1 MNNNFRFPSRI
12 LALTSAVIF
21 GAVVQSEARAPEIP
35 LSDQAKKVLLKSAAG
50 CTTPTAKIDLDIN
63 NVRAQIMTSGNMWF
77 DPGTGEARYEIPK
90 GSRKNSL
97 FAGALWVGGYD
108 TQGNLK
114 VTAQTYI
121 SQGRND
127 YWTGPLDQN
136 NNIDAATCNLWDR
149 FWKVNASDIARFR
162 ELAAQYAT
170 DPQSLEDALTGSE
183 FDVIREWPAKGSQT
197 AKGANDQLISYL
209 ATTTRD
215 YAPFVDVDKDGKYD
229 YLKGD
234 YPDINGDQYIWRIY
248 NDMGNTKGQSG
259 TAGIGLEIQASAFA
273 YSTKDYLND
282 ATFYNYRLINRGN
295 LTLDSC
301 YTATWT
307 DADLGYHNDDYIG
320 SDTARGLGI
329 LYNAKS
335 VDGNGAPNHYGNQ
348 VPMVGVDFF
357 IGPKKWF
364 TDPVTGRD
372 TFVKLKM
379 SNFTYFS
386 NTSTSGVGAEIQDPS
401 NGQEFYNYMSGTNKK
416 GQRFTN
422 DFKGTCGV
430 KTKGYGE
437 GPYSTTVWT
446 ADPSVRPGW
455 SECCSDNP
463 PGDRRFVHSAGPFK
477 LTGGGVTNDITI
489 GACWVADVGG
499 CPNTNFSRIKLADDA
514 IQDLFDNDFKLIQG
528 PEAPRVA
535 KRELD
540 RRVVL
545 YLSNDSN
552 SNNFQEKFG
561 YDLSEQRYRVSN
573 AKTRKFGDGDSL
585 YRFEGYRVFQLK
597 NSGVNAADVFGED
610 GRVNTSVAA
619 EVVQMDIKNG
629 IKDLVN
635 HTPDNE
641 ISGVPA
647 FRSVKKV
654 TGSDQGIRHS
664 VVITQ
669 DAFATGNDKRLVN
682 YKTYY
687 FVAIAYAYNNF
698 RNFDPGNLEGTQ
710 DKTYLESVKG
720 QGGTPIEVVA
730 VMPNPANTDMGTVL
744 NSDYGSGVKI
754 TRIEGIGNG
763 GNALQMTTAS
773 EDSAMMAGVDR
784 VIHPQ
789 YIEGAGPINIKVA
802 DPVLLKEA
810 DWELSITGYIPR
822 GTTADGVDSALQFGI
837 KDSTG
842 TWKLTMRDGSTPV
855 TIYSERNINVLNEQ
869 LLQQYGLSV
878 EIVQA
883 IAPGFENDPTNGY
896 ITSDVTFTDPT
907 QTWLTGVS
915 DGGVDGADY
924 RNWIRAGG
932 YKGPDGTYNGA
943 EATRDWIRVIGTTVG
958 EPYDVAKI
966 YETLLA
972 NNTQTFS
979 TWAPYMLAA
988 SNAKNDSLQHG
999 MMPASLEGPKGIK
1012 MATLASVD
1020 VVFTSDKSKW
1030 SRCVVV
1036 ETNPNSDFSQGGAA
1050 KFSLRA
1056 HKGWNKDD
1064 IDAGGSPIYRDVDG
1078 MSWFP
1083 GYAINQETGERLNI
1097 FFGEDSY
1104 QRSDNGADMLW
1115 NPTNTLFSGG
1125 SIFAPATPVFGGRHF
1140 VWVTRTRYD
1149 SCNAIYSLLKANN
1162 RPSIEKVYGM
1172 PMWAGMPMANN
1183 LLPLKDG
1190 LIPTTTRLRFR
1201 VSKPYAKYV
1210 SAGVDTLASNNGYPL
1225 YTFSTKG
1232 MGARGLGDAGNN
1244 TDKQSL
1250 LDRISVV
1257 PNPYYAYAQHYEQ
1270 NRLDTRVRITNLP
1283 RRAEVSVYSIDGSLV
1298 RRLTK
1303 DNPNE
1308 AYLDWDLRNAKG
1320 LPIASGMYLFHVKA
1334 EGIGETIVRFFGAMR
1349 PLDIRNY

>member
-1 MNNNFRFPSRI
+1 MNNPFRFPARI
-12 LALTSAVIF
+12 LALTAAAMF
-21 GAVVQSEARAPEIP
+21 GAVAQSEARAPEGA
-35 LSDQAKKVLLKSAAG
+35 LTDQAKKILLKSAAG
-50 CTTPTAKIDLDIN
+50 CTKPTAQIDLDIN
-63 NVRAQIMTSGNMWF
+63 NIRAQIMTAGNMWY
-77 DPGTGEARYEIPK
+77 DPATGEARYEIPK

-114 VTAQTYI
+114 VTAQTYA
-121 SQGRND
+121 SAGRND
-127 YWTGPLDQN
+127 YFTGPLDQN
-136 NNIDAATCNLWDR
+136 NNVDAATCNLWDR

-162 ELAAQYAT
+162 ELAAQYT
-170 DPQSLEDALTGSE
+170 GDPQGLEDALSASE
-183 FDVIREWPAKGSQT
+183 FDVIKEWPAKGSLT
-197 AKGANDQLISYL
+197 AKGTNDQLISYL

-229 YLKGD
+229 YTRGD

-248 NDMGNTKGQSG
+248 NDMGNTKTQTG
-259 TAGIGLEIQASAFA
+259 TAGIGLEIQAAAFA

-282 ATFYNYRLINRGN
+282 ASFYNYRLINRGN

-301 YTATWT
+301 FTSTWT
-307 DADLGYHNDDYIG
+307 DADLGYHADDYIG

-357 IGPKKWF
+357 IGPKKF
-364 TDPVTGRD
+364 YKDPVTGRD

-379 SNFTYFS
+379 TNFTYFS
-386 NTSTSGVGAEIQDPS
+386 NPLPGANVPDEISDPS
-401 NGQEFYNYMSGTNKK
+401 TGIEFYRYMSGTNKK
-416 GQRFTN
+416 GQPFTN
-422 DFKGTCGV
+422 DFKGSCGIN
-430 KTKGYGE
+430 TKGYGE
-437 GPYSTTVWT
+437 GPVSTTVWT

-463 PGDRRFVHSAGPFK
+463 PGDRRFIHSAGPFK

-489 GACWVADVGG
+489 GACWVPDVGG
-499 CPNTNFSRIKLADDA
+499 CPNTSFTRIKLADDA
-514 IQDLFDNDFKLIQG
+514 IQDLFDNEFKLIQG
-528 PEAPRVA
+528 PEAPRVT

-540 RRVVL
+540 RRVIL

-561 YDLSEQRYRVSN
+561 YDLSEPRYRVSN
-573 AKTRKFGDGDSL
+573 AKTRKFGGDDSL
-585 YRFEGYRVFQLK
+585 YRFEGYRIFQLK
-597 NSGVNAADVFGED
+597 NSNVNPADIFGED
-610 GRVNTSVAA
+610 GRVNKDVAA

-629 IKDLVN
+629 ITDLVN
-635 HTPDNE
+635 HTANNDAPGTFN
-641 ISGVPA
+641 
-647 FRSVKKV
+647 SVKKV
-654 TGSDQGIRHS
+654 NGSDQGLRHS

-669 DAFATGNDKRLVN
+669 DAFATGSEKRLVN

-698 RNFDPGNLEGTQ
+698 RAFDPGNLEATQ
-710 DKTYLESVKG
+710 DVTYLESVKG

-730 VMPNPANTDMGTVL
+730 AMPNPANTDMGTAL

-754 TRIEGIGNG
+754 TRIEGTGNG
-763 GNALQMTTAS
+763 GNALQMTPAS

-784 VIHPQ
+784 VLHPQ
-789 YIEGAGPINIKVA
+789 YIEGAGPVNVKVV
-802 DPVLLKEA
+802 DPVMLKEA
-810 DWELSITGYIPR
+810 DWELSITGPLAKGI
-822 GTTADGVDSALQFGI
+822 TLDQVDSAVQFGI

-842 TWKLTMRDGSTPV
+842 TWKLTMMDGSTPV
-855 TIYSERNINVLNEQ
+855 TIYSEQNINVLNEQ
-869 LLQQYGLSV
+869 LLQQYGLSL
-878 EIVQA
+878 EIKQVP
-883 IAPGFENDPTNGY
+883 APGSVNDPNNGY
-896 ITSDVTFTDPT
+896 ITSDVSFLDPT
-907 QTWLTGVS
+907 QAWLTGVP
-915 DGGVDGADY
+915 DNGVEGDNFL
-924 RNWIRAGG
+924 NWIRSGS
-932 YKGPDGTYNGA
+932 YKGVSGEYNNSA
-943 EATRDWIRVIGTTVG
+943 ATRDWVRDGG
-958 EPYDVAKI
+958 NGDSYDPAKI
-966 YETLLA
+966 YEKLLA
-972 NNTQTFS
+972 NNTQTLG
-979 TWAPYMLAA
+979 TWAPYMLTANA
-988 SNAKNDSLQHG
+988 AKNDSLQHA
-999 MMPASLEGPKGIK
+999 MMPADISGP
-1012 MATLASVD
+1012 ATIPLANLASVD

-1030 SRCVVV
+1030 TRCVVV
-1036 ETNPNSDFSQGGAA
+1036 ETNPNPEFAEGGVS

-1064 IDAGGSPIYRDVDG
+1064 IDAGGNPVYKDTDG

-1104 QRSDNGADMLW
+1104 QRSDNGADMIW
-1115 NPTNTLFSGG
+1115 NPTNTLFSAQ
-1125 SIFAPATPVFGGRHF
+1125 SPVFGGRHF

-1149 SCNAIYSLLKANN
+1149 SCAAIYNLLKSGN
-1162 RPSIEKVYGM
+1162 RFNLVTAYRTPI
-1172 PMWAGMPMANN
+1172 WAGMPMASK

-1201 VSKPYAKYV
+1201 VTKPYTQFVA
-1210 SAGVDTLASNNGYPL
+1210 AGVDTLRPNNGYPL
-1225 YTFSTKG
+1225 YRFSTKG
-1232 MGARGLGDAGNN
+1232 MGARALSDAGNPN
-1244 TDKQSL
+1244 DKQAL

-1283 RRAEVSVYSIDGSLV
+1283 RRAEVSVYSVDGSLV

-1303 DNPNE
+1303 DNPDE

-1320 LPIASGMYLFHVKA
+1320 LPVASGMYLVHVKA